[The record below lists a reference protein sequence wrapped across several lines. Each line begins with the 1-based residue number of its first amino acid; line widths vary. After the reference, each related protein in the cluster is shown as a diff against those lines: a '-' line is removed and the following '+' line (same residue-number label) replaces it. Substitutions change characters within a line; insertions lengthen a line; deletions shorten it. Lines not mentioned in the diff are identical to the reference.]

1 MNLIATHGAANPA
14 DNQPDRAAVLTKAVV
29 NAAKLMGLKGAEL
42 ARIIGVSEPTVSRM
56 RNGKYLL
63 REGSKEF
70 ELAALLVRVYRSLYP
85 LMGGDR
91 RAMRLWLRGPN
102 TALNAIPVER
112 MQNVE
117 GLVDVL
123 AYLDSRRA
131 KI

>member
-1 MNLIATHGAANPA
+1 MNLIATHGTANPA
-14 DNQPDRAAVLTKAVV
+14 DNRLDRAAVLTKAVV

-91 RAMRLWLRGPN
+91 RAMCMWLRGPN
-102 TALNAIPVER
+102 KALNAIPAER
-112 MQNVE
+112 MQNIE